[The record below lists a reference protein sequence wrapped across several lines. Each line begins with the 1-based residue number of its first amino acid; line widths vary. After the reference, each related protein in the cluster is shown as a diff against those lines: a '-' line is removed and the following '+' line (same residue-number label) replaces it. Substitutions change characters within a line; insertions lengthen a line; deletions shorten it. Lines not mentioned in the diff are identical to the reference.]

1 MHGVGAT
8 DRLGTRFGK
17 AEVPDLALL
26 NQLLDGACH
35 IFDGHLRIDTVLVEQ
50 IDHVGLESLQRRLGD
65 LLDVLWPA
73 VEAGGCGELEAEFH
87 GDHHL
92 VSERSKGFAHEL
104 FIGERPVDFSGV
116 EEGDSAIHGCGD
128 D

>member
-50 IDHVGLESLQRRLGD
+50 IDHVGLESLERRLGD
-65 LLDVLWPA
+65 LLDVLRPT
-73 VEAGGCGELEAEFH
+73 VEAREGGEVEAELR
-87 GDHHL
+87 GDHNL
-92 VSERSKGFAHEL
+92 IPEGSKRFADKFL
-104 FIGERPVDFSGV
+104 IGERAVDFSGV
-116 EEGDSAIHGCGD
+116 EEGDSAIHGCAD